1 MNSQDLTPK
10 EAKALVS
17 QQINDSHTAAEKMGD
32 KINPRMMR
40 DLEALWLQ
48 LNFLEYT
55 SKEATADFAQ
65 AVAPHRPT
73 PQAYD
78 TAMVWQAP
86 SFTFVTTTTL

>member
-1 MNSQDLTPK
+1 MNNPELTPK

-55 SKEATADFAQ
+55 SKEVAADFAQ
-65 AVAPHRPT
+65 SVAPHRPT
-73 PQAYD
+73 PRPYD
-78 TAMVWQAP
+78 TSEVWQAP
-86 SFTFVTTTTL
+86 SFAFVTTTTL